1 MSIVLVGSTSG
12 SITLQEPAVA
22 GTTVLDLPAVSG
34 TILTTTSPKAGN
46 VLQVVST
53 TLKSNVSTTSTSPT
67 NLTGMS
73 VSITPTSASNKILIQ
88 AALNVSIGGQKRI
101 YFQITGGNA
110 ASYIGDAGT
119 GVECAAAF
127 CSRVNEDYIMGTTPL
142 LYLDSPATT
151 SAVTYQIQWWI
162 ETGSTAYLNRPV
174 NLDANGANQ
183 ASTIT
188 VMEIAA

>member
-1 MSIVLVGSTSG
+1 MAVTISG
-12 SITLQEPAVA
+12 S
-22 GTTVLDLPAVSG
+22 G
-34 TILTTTSPKAGN
+34 
-46 VLQVVST
+46 QVPVQIQTT
-53 TLKSNVSTTSTSPT
+53 TLKSNVSTTATSPT

-73 VSITPTSASNKILIQ
+73 VTITPKSASNRILIQ
-88 AALNVSIGGQKRI
+88 AALNVSIGGQRRI
-101 YFQITGGNA
+101 YFTVTGGNA

-119 GVECAAAF
+119 GQECAAAF
-127 CSRVNEDYIMGTTPL
+127 CSRVNDDYVMGTTTL

-188 VMEIAA
+188 VMEISG